1 MHRHALLSKL
11 ARYQPADPEERRMH
25 EAITDFVKEH
35 AECFERS
42 LPVGHVTG
50 SAWVVD
56 RERTHVLLTHHRKLG
71 RWLQPGGHA
80 DGNPDVLEV
89 ALREAREESGLERVD
104 AVAEE
109 IFDVDVHLI
118 PARGRE
124 PAHHHYDVRFLLEAD
139 SSAPLVIGEESHDLR
154 WVPVRQVQ
162 TLTRERS
169 VLRMLEKLWEREATA
184 AL

>member
-25 EAITDFVKEH
+25 EAITAFVKEH

-42 LPVGHVTG
+42 LPIGHVTG

-56 RERTHVLLTHHRKLG
+56 REREHVLLTHHRKLG

-80 DGNPDVLEV
+80 DGDPEVLEV

-104 AVAEE
+104 AVTEE

-139 SSAPLVIGEESHDLR
+139 SSAPLVISEESHDLR
-154 WVPVRQVQ
+154 WVPVRKVQ

-169 VLRMLEKLWEREATA
+169 VLRMLEKLWEMEAKA